1 MVKCCLRRLFMKSL
15 KIDHRIKMTK
25 MMIRNAFTELIY
37 LKPIQ
42 EISVKELC
50 EKGGINRSTF
60 YKHYSDIYALSNEI
74 EEAMFADFEAAVAKV
89 LDSRASYETGDIISC
104 IFHYLKEN
112 ADMCEL
118 ALGEHANK
126 ALTNRIVK
134 YGRVRTMELVKRRN
148 INVNPAH
155 VEYLYSF
162 VSSGFVGIILKWY
175 KDKMVFPIEEIT
187 KITEHL
193 ITNGVEHLAVR

>member
-1 MVKCCLRRLFMKSL
+1 MKSL

-25 MMIRNAFTELIY
+25 MMIRKAFIELIY
-37 LKPIQ
+37 IKSIQ
-42 EISVKELC
+42 DISIKELC
-50 EKGGINRSTF
+50 EKGEINRSTF
-60 YKHYSDIYALSNEI
+60 YKHYSDIYDLLKEI
-74 EEAMFADFEAAVAKV
+74 EEGMFAEFEASIAVV
-89 LDSRASYETGDIISC
+89 LNTPGHSPGDVILR
-104 IFHYLKEN
+104 IFGYLKEH

-118 ALGEHANK
+118 ALGEHADR

-134 YGRVRTMELVKRRN
+134 YGRARTIELVEKEN
-148 INVNPAH
+148 IKVNPAN

-162 VSSGFVGIILKWY
+162 ISSGFLGIILKWY

-193 ITNGVEHLAVR
+193 IIAGVEHLA